1 MKSAANSLDRR
12 RLLQLTGAGAQR
24 FIILA
29 GDGAGVFRDCRDWQ
43 ISRSERVLRG
53 MV

>member
-12 RLLQLTGAGAQR
+12 RLLRLTGAGA
-24 FIILA
+24 LA
-29 GDGAGVFRDCRDWQ
+29 VGAGLPRPADHDHGTADGGRD
-43 ISRSERVLRG
+43 IRG